1 MTLQQKPRRA
11 EGRRKFSLLSLF
23 EAMATPHALDRY
35 LELVDPM
42 TTVRDLRAEVTDVHR
57 STADT
62 VTLTLRPT
70 HQWRGFEAGQFVQ
83 IGVVIDGVR
92 HTRCY
97 SPACSQHRNDGRIEL
112 TIKAHPEGL
121 VSQYLHSNARVGLV
135 VSLSQADGTFRM
147 PTPRPERVLLVSGGS
162 GITPVLSMLRSLLDE
177 GYSGDL
183 TFLHYAYTENDVSYR
198 RELDTMTAAH
208 PNIRVVLAYTDQ
220 EDGGDLH
227 GFFGA
232 EHLEA
237 VAPWYR
243 DAETYLCGPPG
254 LMRGVKNVYAELGL
268 TERLHLEEFA
278 PPLVVVNDDVD
289 GDVTFTGSDVVATN
303 SGRTLLEQAEDAGLT
318 PAYGCRMG
326 ICFTCTSVKTS
337 GCTKNVQTG
346 ETDSEPD
353 KKIQLCVSVPVGDVA
368 IDI

>member
-1 MTLQQKPRRA
+1 MTLQEKPRQA
-11 EGRRKFSLLSLF
+11 GVRRKFSLLSLF

-57 STADT
+57 STEDT

-70 HQWRGFEAGQFVQ
+70 HQWTGFEAGQFVQ
-83 IGVVIDGVR
+83 VGVVIDGIR

-97 SPACSQHRNDGRIEL
+97 SPACSQYRDDGRIEL
-112 TIKAHPEGL
+112 TIKAHPEGR
-121 VSQYLHSNARVGLV
+121 VSQYLHREARPGLV
-135 VSLSQADGTFRM
+135 VSLSQADGTFHL
-147 PTPRPERVLLVSGGS
+147 PSPRPERILLVSGGS
-162 GITPVLSMLRSLLDE
+162 GITPVLSMLRTLLDE

-183 TFLHYAYTENDVSYR
+183 TFLHYAYTEKDVCYR
-198 RELDTMTAAH
+198 RELDAIADGH
-208 PNIRVVLAYTDQ
+208 DNVRIVLAYTQQ
-220 EDGGDLH
+220 EEGGDLH
-227 GFFGA
+227 GFFGT
-232 EHLEA
+232 EHLDA
-237 VAPWYR
+237 VAPWY
-243 DAETYLCGPPG
+243 AEAQTFLCGPPG
-254 LMRGVKNVYAELGL
+254 LMGGVKNVYADLGL

-278 PPLVVVNDDVD
+278 PPKVEVTDDIE
-289 GDVTFTGSDVVATN
+289 GDVTFSGSDVVTEN

-346 ETDSEPD
+346 ETDTEPD
-353 KKIQLCVSVPVGDVA
+353 KKIQLCVSVPVGDVQ

>member
-1 MTLQQKPRRA
+1 MTLQQQPHTRA
-11 EGRRKFSLLSLF
+11 ARRKFSLVSLF

-42 TTVRDLRAEVTDVHR
+42 TTVRDLRAEVIDVHR
-57 STADT
+57 STVDT

-70 HQWRGFEAGQFVQ
+70 HQWQGFEAGQFVQ
-83 IGVVIDGVR
+83 VGVVIDGVR

-97 SPACSQHRNDGRIEL
+97 SPACSQYRSDGRIEL

-121 VSQYLHSNARVGLV
+121 VSQYLHRNAHVGLV
-135 VSLSQADGTFRM
+135 VSLSQADGTFHL
-147 PTPRPERVLLVSGGS
+147 PSPRPDRVLLVSGGS

-198 RELDTMTAAH
+198 AALEDIARDH
-208 PNIRVVLAYTDQ
+208 ENVSIVLAYTDQ
-220 EDGGDLH
+220 ADGGDLH
-227 GFFGA
+227 GYFGT
-232 EHLEA
+232 EHLES
-237 VAPWYR
+237 VAPWYA
-243 DAETYLCGPPG
+243 DAETFLCGPPG
-254 LMRGVKNVYAELGL
+254 LMRGVKDVYAELGL
-268 TERLHLEEFA
+268 TDRLHLEEFA
-278 PPLVVVNDDVD
+278 PPAVVVTDDME
-289 GDVTFTGSDVVATN
+289 GDVSFTTSDVVAEN
-303 SGRTLLEQAEDAGLT
+303 SGRTLLEQAEDAGLA

-337 GCTKNVQTG
+337 GCTKNVKTG
-346 ETDSEPD
+346 EVDTEPD

>member
-1 MTLQQKPRRA
+1 MTLQQQPRQ
-11 EGRRKFSLLSLF
+11 GGVFRKFSLLSLI
-23 EAMATPHALDRY
+23 EAMATPHQLDRY

-42 TTVRDLRAEVTDVHR
+42 TTVRDLRAEVTAVHR

-70 HQWRGFEAGQFVQ
+70 HQWQGFQAGQFVQ
-83 IGVVIDGVR
+83 VGVVIDGVR

-97 SPACSQHRNDGRIEL
+97 SPACSQYRNDGRIEL
-112 TIKAHPEGL
+112 TVKAHPEGR
-121 VSQYLHSNARVGLV
+121 VSQYLHRHARTGLV
-135 VSLSQADGTFRM
+135 VSLSQADGTFHL
-147 PTPRPERVLLVSGGS
+147 PSPRPDRILLVSGGS

-198 RELDTMTAAH
+198 QELADIAAEH
-208 PNIRVVLAYTDQ
+208 DNVRIVLAYTEQ
-220 EDGGDLH
+220 KEGGDLH
-227 GFFGA
+227 GFFGT
-232 EHLEA
+232 EHLDA
-237 VAPWYR
+237 VAPWYA
-243 DAETYLCGPPG
+243 DAETFLCGPPG
-254 LMRGVKNVYAELGL
+254 LMRGVKTLYADLGL
-268 TERLHLEEFA
+268 GERLHLEEFA
-278 PPLVVVNDDVD
+278 PPTVEISEDVD
-289 GDVTFTGSDVVATN
+289 GDVSFTESNVVAVN
-303 SGRTLLEQAEDAGLT
+303 SGRSLLEQAEDAGLT

-353 KKIQLCVSVPVGDVA
+353 KKIQLCVSVPVGDVTVE
-368 IDI
+368 I